1 MIFSSAS
8 HYVSEPENILK
19 IGLIRL
25 KGVNFSTDW
34 IFTLNHQAAAQM
46 VKYLGY

>member
-19 IGLIRL
+19 IGLR
-25 KGVNFSTDW
+25 VNFSTDW
-34 IFTLNHQAAAQM
+34 IFTLNYQAAVQT

>member
-1 MIFSSAS
+1 MIFSFAS

-19 IGLIRL
+19 IGLIRP

-34 IFTLNHQAAAQM
+34 IFTLNYQAAAQT